1 MSRLRGRVYATPRTT
16 KALIIIIFSLIV
28 VGSVFS
34 LLTFPRAL
42 AATIVSDNFNDNSLD
57 TTKWGTTLFSGF
69 TNTSL
74 GLNETSQQLQ
84 IGPLLQNTGGSNYRG
99 VRTNST
105 YNFSGAY
112 AFVELV
118 QAPNSNTA
126 ADAMFTVGN
135 DVDNY
140 YRIYV
145 SAGNLI
151 GLKKI
156 GGAKT
161 TLFTITYSSTNHRF
175 LRIRNDSGNVTLDTA
190 TGSSGV
196 PGTWTQQYSET
207 WNSSI
212 SLTSI
217 IFELKAGTWQSET
230 NAPGTIIFD
239 NFEVADNTAPAPTVS
254 AISPTSGSTS
264 GGTSVTIT
272 GTAFAAGAT
281 VSLGGTSA
289 TSVTVVSSTSITATV
304 PAHAAGA
311 VNVVVTNTDSQSG
324 TLTNGFTYSAPET
337 VVVSDDFNDNSLDT
351 TKWGTTLFSGFT
363 NTSLGLNETSQQL
376 QTGPLL
382 QNTGGSNY
390 RGVRTN
396 STYNFSGAYAY
407 VELVQAPNSSTAADA
422 MFTIG
427 NDVDNYYRIYVSA
440 GNLIGLKKI
449 GGAKTTLFTIT
460 YNSTNHRF
468 LRIRNDSGNVTLDTA
483 TGSSGVPGSWTQ
495 QYSETWNSSISLTSI
510 IFELKAGTWQSES
523 NAPGTVIFDNFY
535 VASPGSPTPSPTPT
549 PTPTPTDSLT
559 FVSANLQHG
568 ESTDGTHHYDLQ
580 ANKITSTADLVAAQE
595 VSTGDLGNW
604 DTAFGNGG
612 FHRVKFR
619 VNNPTDGDGNAIWA
633 RNTLSEIDTYEH
645 DLANGS
651 SNFGWDG
658 SDVRRSVVAAKFSFN
673 SQQFYVVS
681 VHLCPSGC
689 RNASSGTLESVQ
701 RVAQINDLLSW
712 INSTL
717 TGGLPVIILG
727 DLNLTTDTP
736 KQPSG
741 FQMDLFTD
749 AGFSDLW
756 VTGLSTSVAE
766 ADWGDRDQNS
776 APDMPL
782 GTNTRT
788 HDFRRIDYVLYKPN
802 NGSIALNNISVPDGR
817 AQCPTELETA
827 LDRTFKFCSAV
838 AEDQRWDVPEA
849 QGVRLSDHNWIW
861 VELGF

>member
-1 MSRLRGRVYATPRTT
+1 MSRLKGRVYAIPTTT
-16 KALIIIIFSLIV
+16 KALIVIIFSLLVIV
-28 VGSVFS
+28 SITN

-42 AATIVSDNFNDNSLD
+42 AAPIVSDNFNDNSLD
-57 TTKWGTTLFSGF
+57 TTKWGTSLFSGF

-74 GLNETSQQLQ
+74 GLNETSNQLQ
-84 IGPLLQNTGGSNYRG
+84 IGPLLQNTSGSNYRG
-99 VRTNST
+99 IRTNST
-105 YNFSGAY
+105 YTFSGAY

-118 QAPNSNTA
+118 QAASSSTA
-126 ADAMFTVGN
+126 GDAMFTVGN

-156 GGAKT
+156 GGT
-161 TLFTITYSSTNHRF
+161 
-175 LRIRNDSGNVTLDTA
+175 
-190 TGSSGV
+190 
-196 PGTWTQQYSET
+196 
-207 WNSSI
+207 
-212 SLTSI
+212 
-217 IFELKAGTWQSET
+217 
-230 NAPGTIIFD
+230 
-239 NFEVADNTAPAPTVS
+239 
-254 AISPTSGSTS
+254 
-264 GGTSVTIT
+264 
-272 GTAFAAGAT
+272 
-281 VSLGGTSA
+281 
-289 TSVTVVSSTSITATV
+289 
-304 PAHAAGA
+304 
-311 VNVVVTNTDSQSG
+311 
-324 TLTNGFTYSAPET
+324 
-337 VVVSDDFNDNSLDT
+337 
-351 TKWGTTLFSGFT
+351 
-363 NTSLGLNETSQQL
+363 
-376 QTGPLL
+376 
-382 QNTGGSNY
+382 
-390 RGVRTN
+390 
-396 STYNFSGAYAY
+396 
-407 VELVQAPNSSTAADA
+407 
-422 MFTIG
+422 
-427 NDVDNYYRIYVSA
+427 
-440 GNLIGLKKI
+440 
-449 GGAKTTLFTIT
+449 KTTLFTIT

-495 QYSETWNSSISLTSI
+495 QYSETWNSSISTSSI
-510 IFELKAGTWQSES
+510 IFELKAGTFQSETNAPGTIIFDNFEVADNTAPAPTVS
-523 NAPGTVIFDNFY
+523 AISPTSGTTSGGDSVTITGTGFSSGATVSLGGTSATGVTVVSSTSITAKTPAHSAGAVNVVVTNTDSQSGTLTNGFTYSAPPSETVLVSDDFNDNSLNTTKWGTTLFSGFTNTSLGLNETSQQLQIGPLLQNTGSSNYRGVRTNSTYNFSGAYAYVELVQAANSSTAGDAMLTVGNDVDNYYRIYVSAGSLIGLKKIGGTKTTLFTITYNSTNHRFLRIRNDSGSVTLDTAFGSSGVPGSWTQQYTETWNSSISTSSIIFELKAGTFQSETNAPGTVIFDNFY
-535 VASPGSPTPSPTPT
+535 AASVSSPTPT

-568 ESTDGTHHYDLQ
+568 ESTDGTHHYDSQ

-604 DTAFGNGG
+604 DDAFDNGG

-633 RNTLSEIDTYEH
+633 RDSLSEITTYEY

-658 SDVRRSVVAAKFSFN
+658 SDVRRSVVAAKFEFN

-741 FQMDLFTD
+741 FQIDLFTS

-756 VTGLSTSVAE
+756 ATGLSTSVAS
-766 ADWGDRDQNS
+766 ANWGDRDNDTI
-776 APDMPL
+776 ADMPL
-782 GTNTRT
+782 GLNTRT

-817 AQCPTELETA
+817 ATCPSSLHNDFDNFFSCTA
-827 LDRTFKFCSAV
+827 VSQQWDLP
-838 AEDQRWDVPEA
+838 ED